1 MADHENRLRL
11 RRLGIDTHQETVIYM
26 RKDCHICRAEGFKA
40 QARIWVTAGARS
52 IIATLNQV
60 TTDLLAPEEASLS
73 EAGWARLGV
82 SEGDEIT
89 IAHARHLD
97 SMSDVRAK
105 VYGNRLDGSAMQ
117 TIIRDVVS
125 GRYSDIHLS
134 AFVTA
139 CSSVGLN
146 REEMV
151 LLTRAMLSCGE
162 RLHWSQRPIVDKHS
176 VGGLPGNRTTP
187 IVVAI
192 VAACGLIMPKTSSR
206 AITSPAGTA
215 DAMETMAPVDLDM
228 ARLRSV
234 VEREGGCIAWGGS
247 VQLSPADDIFIRVE
261 RVLDIDSEGQLVAS
275 ILSKKA
281 AAGSTHLVI
290 DMPVGPTAKVRS
302 AGDAARLSA
311 YLVEVGEAIG
321 LSVQVVATDGLQPV
335 GRGIGPALE
344 AFDVMSVLQNAPDAP
359 KELRR
364 RAIALAAAL
373 LELGGA
379 GRAGTGVAPAERT
392 LDSGAAWRKFQAICD
407 AQGGMRSPPVAAF
420 HRPVT
425 AYRSGWISAFDNRS
439 LARVAKLAGAP
450 DARAAGLVLH
460 TRLGAEVQS
469 GDPLFTIHAET
480 PGELEYALNY
490 VNGRRDIVTIGDGEE
505 D

>member
-40 QARIWVTAGARS
+40 QARIWVTAGTRS
-52 IIATLNQV
+52 TIATLNHV

-73 EAGWARLGV
+73 EVGWARLGV
-82 SEGDEIT
+82 ADGDEIT
-89 IAHARHLD
+89 VAHARHLE

-105 VYGNRLDGSAMQ
+105 VYGNRLNGGAMQ
-117 TIIRDVVS
+117 TIIRDVVA

-162 RLHWSQRPIVDKHS
+162 RMHWSQRPIVDKHS

-192 VAACGLIMPKTSSR
+192 VAACGLVMPKTSSR

-228 ARLRSV
+228 ACLRKV
-234 VEREGGCIAWGGS
+234 VERESGCIVWGGS

-302 AGDAARLSA
+302 TGDAERLGRS
-311 YLVEVGEAIG
+311 LVEVGEAIG
-321 LSVQVVATDGLQPV
+321 LSVQVVPTDGLQPV

-344 AFDVMSVLQNAPDAP
+344 ARDVMAVLQNNPAAP

-364 RAIALAAAL
+364 RALTLAAAL

-379 GRAGTGVAPAERT
+379 AGAGAGHALAEQS

-407 AQGGMRSPPVAAF
+407 AQGGMRSPPLAAF
-420 HRPVT
+420 HRPVL
-425 AYRSGWISAFDNRS
+425 AYRSGWIGAFDNRS

-450 DARAAGLVLH
+450 DARAAGVELH
-460 TRLGAEVQS
+460 TRLGAEVS
-469 GDPLFTIHAET
+469 AGEPIFTIHAET
-480 PGELEYALNY
+480 PGELDYALDY
-490 VNGRRDIVTIGDGEE
+490 VNDRHDIVAIGDGEE
-505 D
+505 G